1 MKLLPWRHAFKHGIQ
16 NLFAIEYIA
25 ARDALK
31 YIFIWVLATFAR
43 LKLTQTIIQLNQ
55 LKGICLIAYI

>member
-31 YIFIWVLATFAR
+31 YTFIWVLATFAR